1 MMEEAFEDQ
10 KRVSQ
15 ERLDTN
21 KNELENVTRICL
33 QRQTRVLNDL
43 YDIFFSPENTKVY
56 KQLLRLKIFPETK

>member
-21 KNELENVTRICL
+21 KTELENLTRICL

-43 YDIFFSPENTKVY
+43 YDIFFSPENTKIY
-56 KQLLRLKIFPETK
+56 K